1 MKTIEIYETPKV
13 ELLDEVLL
21 GCLCETSAG
30 GEAFIGPVEGDDYVI
45 F

>member
-1 MKTIEIYETPKV
+1 MMKTIEIYETPKV

-30 GEAFIGPVEGDDYVI
+30 TEDYVNGGDDLVI